1 MNRQGRQDRQVDA
14 VWRSALTNYE
24 RDQILIRGRPIQGL
38 MRAGNFADAAFLLLS
53 GRPATP
59 GESRLWNAI
68 LTACADHGPSSPSA
82 MAARVA
88 ASGNRQSVSAA
99 VAAGVLAIGD
109 AHGGAGQQAMEM
121 LASGLARA
129 ERKGASL
136 EAVAERIADEH
147 AEAGRRIPG
156 LGHRIHGADPRA
168 VLLFEMARE
177 AKAAGSA
184 VRLIEHLRV
193 AASRRAGKDLPVNID
208 GALGAVLLD
217 LGFPPD
223 VGHVAFLLGRVA
235 GIAAHVLEER
245 AREKPMRIR
254 IPFTYDGPPPGS

>member
-1 MNRQGRQDRQVDA
+1 MEP
-14 VWRSALTNYE
+14 WRSALTSYD
-24 RDQILIRGRPIQGL
+24 RDQILIRGRPIQEL
-38 MRAGNFADAAFLLLS
+38 MGAGNFADAAFLLLS
-53 GRPATP
+53 GRAPTP

-82 MAARVA
+82 LAARVA

-109 AHGGAGQQAMEM
+109 VHGGAGQQAMEM
-121 LASGLARA
+121 LVDGLARA
-129 ERKGASL
+129 ERQGASP
-136 EAVAERIADEH
+136 EAVAERIAAEH

-156 LGHRIHGADPRA
+156 LGHRIHGTDPRTT
-168 VLLFEMARE
+168 VLFDLAR
-177 AKAAGSA
+177 AAGVSGRA
-184 VRLIEHLRV
+184 VGLLQHLQA
-193 AASRRAGKDLPVNID
+193 AASRRAGKGLPINID